1 MASNI
6 VSADYLR
13 SILAYDADT
22 GVFTRLVSVSSRAK
36 VGDVAGCKSN
46 GYIVIRVFGKSR
58 YAHRLAWLYV
68 YGQWPAGDIDHIDG
82 CGTNNRIANLR
93 DVTHSTNMQN
103 LIQATIRNTNGFLGV
118 MRSRKQW
125 EARILVDGKRRY
137 LGQFDTPEL
146 AHAAY
151 LEAKRLHHVG
161 CTI

>member
-1 MASNI
+1 MATEI
-6 VSADYLR
+6 VSAQQLRELLDYN
-13 SILAYDADT
+13 ADT
-22 GVFTRLVSVSSRAK
+22 GVFTRLVSVSSRAQG
-36 VGDVAGCKSN
+36 GDVAGCKSN
-46 GYIVIRVFGKSR
+46 GYIVIRIFGKSR
-58 YAHRLAWLYV
+58 YAHRLAWLHV
-68 YGQWPAGDIDHIDG
+68 HGEWPVGHIDHMDG

-103 LIQATIRNTNGFLGV
+103 MIRATIRSTNGFLGV
-118 MRSRKQW
+118 MRSRKRW

-151 LEAKRLHHVG
+151 LEAKRRLHEG